1 MMLVVDCCVRGDA
14 SSTRQYYEA
23 YLRKN
28 GYTEENVTV
37 LKLAEQ
43 DIAPLMI
50 ADLEKRDALRY
61 AGKYATLVNMT
72 MPCLIWR
79 DSSVMRMK
87 SLWRRHFG
95 ISHFHR
101 S

>member
-28 GYTEENVTV
+28 GYTEENVAV

-43 DIAPLMI
+43 DLAPLTNV
-50 ADLEKRDALRY
+50 DLEKRDALRY
-61 AGKYATLVNMT
+61 AGKYDDA
-72 MPCLIWR
+72 CLIWR
-79 DSSVMRMK
+79 DSFVMRMK